1 MLERVAVSSSRGS
14 SRPKDQTRVSCVSCT
29 SRWILYHWHHLSY
42 FSKAAAV
49 NHCKPEIYSPPVRK
63 PEVRNQGVRRAS
75 LPLKSLGRGNER
87 TLPVSSASGGSRQPP
102 LWLHASSLCVCVFS
116 PLMRTPPI
124 GSGPTLLQQKL
135 VFTHHLY
142 RDPRFHITSHSEVP
156 GRHEFCKNAVQPS
169 TYI

>member
-116 PLMRTPPI
+116 SYKDTTHWIRAHPTTAEAGLHSSPLQRSPFPHNI
-124 GSGPTLLQQKL
+124 S
-135 VFTHHLY
+135 F
-142 RDPRFHITSHSEVP
+142 
-156 GRHEFCKNAVQPS
+156 
-169 TYI
+169 